1 MTRERAADLL
11 SEVMVLDDPEMA
23 EAHRVAIS
31 ALRQQETVTNRNGL
45 NEPLTLGE
53 LRSAYK
59 FGCPVWLVGMED
71 GDGWVFIHHVDSCS
85 VRYARIGT
93 SEEWCFRT
101 KSYGVRVWAY
111 RQKPEEGYMT
121 NGNMIRSMSD
131 EELADFLNQW
141 GTSTR
146 AWQKDPGETLYWLQ
160 QTAGEEDKHEP

>member
-1 MTRERAADLL
+1 MTRE
-11 SEVMVLDDPEMA
+11 
-23 EAHRVAIS
+23 EAIEYWGGLRKTFSSQLEKEENHFGRMHLQTTIDAIDTAIS
-31 ALRQQETVTNRNGL
+31 AIRQQERFGETNKT
-45 NEPLTLGE
+45 LTLDE

-111 RQKPEEGYMT
+111 RQKPEEGT
-121 NGNMIRSMSD
+121 D
-131 EELADFLNQW
+131 
-141 GTSTR
+141 
-146 AWQKDPGETLYWLQ
+146 
-160 QTAGEEDKHEP
+160 